1 MSNEITCK
9 VFIFR
14 RNQASNFTRRH
25 EPLNP
30 IWKSTSKRRI
40 GLLGRPRWRR
50 LRRRHPI
57 PRRLGCPPVGSL
69 GAWAHLLASLASISR
84 FLVRYQIDLSPQR
97 SLNEMTIINEM
108 PLKGLRTSQT
118 LRAVLRVKREQRAV
132 YSVFVLLILFFFCQT
147 LFFKINPSNQY
158 QKLCYST
165 ATFPSWLALHYL
177 SSLK

>member
-1 MSNEITCK
+1 MESINIYKHIKTQSTLKLQPLWGILYLSNEITCK

-25 EPLNP
+25 NPSNP

-57 PRRLGCPPVGSL
+57 PRRLGYPPVGSL

-84 FLVRYQIDLSPQR
+84 FLVRYQIDLAPTKILKRNDDNQW
-97 SLNEMTIINEM
+97 EM
-108 PLKGLRTSQT
+108 PLKGLQTSQT
-118 LRAVLRVKREQRAV
+118 LRAVLRVKLEQRAV
-132 YSVFVLLILFFFCQT
+132 YSVFVFLIFFFLST
-147 LFFKINPSNQY
+147 LFLQN
-158 QKLCYST
+158 
-165 ATFPSWLALHYL
+165 
-177 SSLK
+177 